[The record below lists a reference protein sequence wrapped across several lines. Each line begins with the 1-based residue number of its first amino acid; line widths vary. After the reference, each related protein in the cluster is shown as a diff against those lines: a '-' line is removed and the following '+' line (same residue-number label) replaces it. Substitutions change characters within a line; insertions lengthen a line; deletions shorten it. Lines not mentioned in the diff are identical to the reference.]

1 VTWRCKSRPPPDSGF
16 TDSRHRQG
24 VSNEVRTAF
33 RAVEL
38 AAVVVEHR
46 RDVHGGTVCAS
57 AAGSPYRGQE
67 PADGSTGVRSGAQ
80 DGAEDAGVFGAAGVS
95 AAAAGAAA
103 QAGTVAGRDTNGER
117 PYWPESAL
125 KDHIR
130 PAAIKAGIKDK
141 VIGWHTFRHS
151 VGTLLGQKGEDV
163 KTVQELL
170 RHANSRITLD
180 VYQQGNTAKKR
191 NALSGMS
198 GIFVAPP
205 LKRAG

>member
-1 VTWRCKSRPPPDSGF
+1 VPIL
-16 TDSRHRQG
+16 
-24 VSNEVRTAF
+24 E
-33 RAVEL
+33 EL
-38 AAVVVEHR
+38 AEMLKAWRMETPYPKDEDWVF
-46 RDVHGGTVCAS
+46 A
-57 AAGSPYRGQE
+57 SPY
-67 PADGSTGVRSGAQ
+67 
-80 DGAEDAGVFGAAGVS
+80 
-95 AAAAGAAA
+95 
-103 QAGTVAGRDTNGER
+103 TNGER

-151 VGTLLGQKGEDV
+151 VGTLLGQKGEDI

-191 NALSGMS
+191 NALRSMS
-198 GIFVAPP
+198 GIFVVPP
-205 LKRAG
+205 LKKAG